1 MKNLLFAGSIIASG
15 ILVAETVEE
24 AYARLAAYRDVWE
37 TNAWAYVHTVPL
49 STNEAASAANGRWY
63 VEFLQFPDVT
73 DSNRL
78 EQVINAKE
86 YAIWRY
92 GEAIGILDNT
102 NAWYAVADYIAHL
115 KDSADS
121 RWIDESYDVVTAV
134 DEDGV
139 AFVTNANPILD
150 FSIYRQEHFAEFRMT
165 HTNLLT
171 DVDAMNV
178 FFSEWSDMV
187 DANVR
192 REKMLKS
199 ALCRPK
205 GTIRERFWW
214 FGASQLSAGDRAV
227 VRSNIVERARLSQE
241 EADSIFVEK
250 FHFIP
255 IK

>member
-1 MKNLLFAGSIIASG
+1 M
-15 ILVAETVEE
+15 
-24 AYARLAAYRDVWE
+24 
-37 TNAWAYVHTVPL
+37 
-49 STNEAASAANGRWY
+49 
-63 VEFLQFPDVT
+63 
-73 DSNRL
+73 
-78 EQVINAKE
+78 
-86 YAIWRY
+86 
-92 GEAIGILDNT
+92 
-102 NAWYAVADYIAHL
+102 ADYIAHL

-150 FSIYRQEHFAEFRMT
+150 FSIYRQEHFAEFRMM

-178 FFSEWSDMV
+178 FFREWSDMV

-214 FGASQLSAGDRAV
+214 FGASQLSTDDRAT

-250 FHFIP
+250 FRFVP